1 MSLDEI
7 ISKLRK
13 VKYGDYIL
21 ADDHNDLVD
30 AVKLMRENILVG
42 SKEFFFKSTETYSIY
57 NDARRQWFNV
67 YKSIYSKK
75 IGDIKTDFIWERL
88 ITSLM
93 HVTVKGQ
100 DVSLYIALHTSDHP
114 AGETIE
120 GIDLCDL
127 PDFIDSDG
135 IGSFDATP
143 IRQKAGDITPVYTPD
158 YPYPLPLYVVIWIGS
173 TAVYKDAPFTGYV
186 SDIHIYSRFAGIWS

>member
-7 ISKLRK
+7 IAKLRK
-13 VKYGDYIL
+13 VKCGDYVL
-21 ADDHNDLVD
+21 PDDHNDLVD

-42 SKEFFFKSTETYSIY
+42 SKEFFFKPTETYSIY
-57 NDARRQWFNV
+57 NDAREKRFKV
-67 YKSIYSKK
+67 HKSIYSKK
-75 IGDIKTDFIWERL
+75 IGDIKTDFIWECF

-93 HVTVKGQ
+93 HVTVEGQ
-100 DVSLYIALHTSDHP
+100 GVLLYVTLHTSDHP

-120 GIDLCDL
+120 GIFPSYL
-127 PDFIDSDG
+127 PDSLAECG
-135 IGSFDATP
+135 TGSSDATP
-143 IRQKAGDITPVYTPD
+143 SRQKSGADTYVYTPD

-173 TAVYKDAPFTGYV
+173 LADYKDAPFTGYV